1 MFGYVTPYKMELKIK
16 DYEKIKGY
24 YCGLCKVLKDN
35 YGNIIRISL
44 NYDVVFMAIFLDAF
58 NKDEPQYI
66 KNNCILHPIKKRIFI
81 INNDTLNYAASIN
94 IALTYYKILDDIKDE
109 NSFRGK
115 SLSPILKRCL
125 KKIPNKYQNVENMI
139 ANKLNELY
147 DAESKSNS
155 SNLDELSHP
164 FGELTALLLTS
175 YVDKKDNYEKIYN
188 LGYNLGRWIY
198 IIDAFDDL
206 EKDIK
211 ENKFNAINSVMNR
224 ENLPYSQLEGK
235 IKDRINFVLTSYGR
249 ECAETLDTLPLYKN
263 QDILY
268 NIFTF
273 GLLEKMDRVFLKK
286 KNNKTS

>member
-58 NKDEPQYI
+58 NKDEPQYT
-66 KNNCILHPIKKRIFI
+66 KNNCILHPIKKRIFV
-81 INNDTLNYAASIN
+81 INNDALNYAASIN

-109 NSFRGK
+109 NSLRGK
-115 SLSPILKRCL
+115 FLSPILKRYL

-147 DAESKSNS
+147 DAESKNNS

-175 YVDKKDNYEKIYN
+175 YVGKKDNYEKIYN

-211 ENKFNAINSVMNR
+211 ENKFNAINSVMNG
-224 ENLPYSQLEGK
+224 EK
-235 IKDRINFVLTSYGR
+235 IEDRINFVLTSYGR

-286 KNNKTS
+286 KNDKEEKNEKSI